1 MLFFL
6 LVSALLFNVSESF
19 CGLMNRNV
27 LSNKRVSIQMI
38 VARDLPGK
46 TAPIGFF
53 DPFGFSQRAS
63 PKSVKLWREAELKH
77 GRIAMVLI
85 TFKTFSVLWL
95 RFVFDS

>member
-6 LVSALLFNVSESF
+6 LSSALLFNFSESF
-19 CGLMNRNV
+19 SGLMNRNS
-27 LSNKRVSIQMI
+27 LCNKRVSVQMI

-53 DPFGFSQRAS
+53 DPFGFSDRAS

-77 GRIAMVLI
+77 GRVAMVLKL
-85 TFKTFSVLWL
+85 T
-95 RFVFDS
+95 